1 MKRVLSTKRLSPA
14 QKELIL
20 NSGVSLV
27 EYDAIKIELLNFELP
42 QTIDKAIFTSQNAVR
57 SLLQKDSTAYKIG
70 QCFCVGEK
78 TAALLSEN
86 GQKVVKIAENGA
98 KLSDFIQKTFKNEPF
113 YFFTG
118 NLRGEDIPEIE
129 NKSENSIF
137 ELKTYKTTLNLM
149 KFDQIFDKI
158 MFFSPSGVI
167 SFSAENNFA
176 DAVAVCIGTTTASEA
191 KKHTDKIEVANTTTV
206 ESVIAKTVKTI
217 FQND

>member
-1 MKRVLSTKRLSPA
+1 MSFLESARRDLS
-14 QKELIL
+14 
-20 NSGVSLV
+20 
-27 EYDAIKIELLNFELP
+27 
-42 QTIDKAIFTSQNAVR
+42 
-57 SLLQKDSTAYKIG
+57 
-70 QCFCVGEK
+70 VGEVSK
-78 TAALLSEN
+78 RSAPSTIWEDVLGDALSEN

-206 ESVIAKTVKTI
+206 ESVIAKP
-217 FQND
+217 